1 MSQQSHTV
9 EKWPQPSFLITWYLL
24 LNKSPIFT
32 GWYPPVT
39 KQMSCLLYVST
50 VIILLQLSN
59 YTSNQSV
66 FQNLSSYGYISMR
79 FVSDYK
85 KLLKLV
91 HVLIAKHVLL
101 IFHYC
106 TSTSLQVSQWFYF
119 YTRLYQVK
127 KVP

>member
-1 MSQQSHTV
+1 MA
-9 EKWPQPSFLITWYLL
+9 PA
-24 LNKSPIFT
+24 
-32 GWYPPVT
+32 
-39 KQMSCLLYVST
+39 
-50 VIILLQLSN
+50 QLSDHMVLVVEQVSDLHRMVPSCN
-59 YTSNQSV
+59 KTDVMLIVCQHCYNIASTIKLYIKSICFFKICQSMV
-66 FQNLSSYGYISMR
+66 ISMR

>member
-1 MSQQSHTV
+1 MV
-9 EKWPQPSFLITWYLL
+9 I
-24 LNKSPIFT
+24 
-32 GWYPPVT
+32 
-39 KQMSCLLYVST
+39 ST
-50 VIILLQLSN
+50 
-59 YTSNQSV
+59 
-66 FQNLSSYGYISMR
+66 R

-101 IFHYC
+101 MSHYC

-127 KVP
+127 KVPQTCKCFHCINREFYVPGINLCCKNVNDNGAV